1 MQKTLR
7 LEGMNWHNATNPKL
21 KEGKVRELNP
31 EICPVFF
38 AFSHFGRVF
47 AESGDFL
54 TFLGDLS
61 TGLGGGHRWYAELP
75 CGKRINDAGAGLALH
90 GWYAVPIA
98 RPLTPTPAWVL
109 VAGI

>member
-31 EICPVFF
+31 EICPDFF
-38 AFSHFGRVF
+38 DLSHFGRVF

-54 TFLGDLS
+54 TFWGNLS
-61 TGLGGGHRWYAELP
+61 TGKHRKAVTEAIADTPPGLVRGH
-75 CGKRINDAGAGLALH
+75 
-90 GWYAVPIA
+90 
-98 RPLTPTPAWVL
+98 T
-109 VAGI
+109 